1 MFESKEKERG
11 LLNFISCLS
20 LILNFLIFKYVQN
33 LETCLKEEKERN
45 EKLKIENEE
54 LKNKVKILEAE
65 VRNLRNYHN
74 YKT

>member
-11 LLNFISCLS
+11 FSNFFSCLF
-20 LILNFLIFKYVQN
+20 LILNFLIFKYMQN
-33 LETCLKEEKERN
+33 LENCLKEEKERN

-65 VRNLRNYHN
+65 VRNLKNYHN